1 MDGVKK
7 FLDRF
12 PVAFGRAAATAA
24 GAINCVFGTRGG
36 NGLGREFS
44 SFPTP
49 GTKKITSRNKRV
61 STRYYKISMIHIIYY
76 THAEQWR
83 DKEYSHPVFTVILS
97 IL

>member
-12 PVAFGRAAATAA
+12 PVAFGRAAAAAA

-49 GTKKITSRNKRV
+49 GTNKITSRNKRV
-61 STRYYKISMIHIIYY
+61 STAYYIQY
-76 THAEQWR
+76 Q
-83 DKEYSHPVFTVILS
+83 
-97 IL
+97 